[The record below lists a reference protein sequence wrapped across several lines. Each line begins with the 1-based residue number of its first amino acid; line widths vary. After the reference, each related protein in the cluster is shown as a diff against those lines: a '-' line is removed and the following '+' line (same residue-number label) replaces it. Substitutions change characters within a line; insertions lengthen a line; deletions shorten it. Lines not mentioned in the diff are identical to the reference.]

1 MHSTL
6 MIFLDGVGIGEKDPT
21 KNPFFQRSFKFFNQ
35 VFSET
40 PHLENQNISR
50 NNKYIFPVDA
60 CMNIEGLPQS
70 GTGQTSIYC
79 GINAS
84 AEIGQHF
91 GPYAHS
97 RLKPLIKEKN
107 IFQSFKDMELKI
119 SFANAFPQVFFDYIN
134 SGKTRIN
141 VTSVMSMDSKMRF
154 NDINDLK
161 KENAISAEI
170 TNRRW
175 VEKLNY
181 DITIIKPEKAAQRLL
196 NIASKNDFT
205 LFEYFHSD
213 HVGHGRLASEK
224 EQLLSDLD
232 QYLYYIL
239 TNIDKKI
246 TLLICSDHGNLE
258 DMSVKGH
265 TLNPALGISAGNN
278 AEYLMRN
285 ITHLYDI
292 KPAIMELYK

>member
-6 MIFLDGVGIGEKDPT
+6 MIFLDGVGIGGKDPA

-35 VFSET
+35 VFGMT
-40 PHLENQNISR
+40 PYLENQNISR
-50 NNKYIFPVDA
+50 NDKYIFPVDA
-60 CMNIEGLPQS
+60 CMNIKGLPQS

-79 GINAS
+79 GVNAS

-97 RLKPLIKEKN
+97 ALKPLIKEKN
-107 IFQSFKDMELKI
+107 IFQSFKEKGLKV
-119 SFANAFPQVFFDYIN
+119 SFANAFPQVFFDYLN

-141 VTSVMSMDSKMRF
+141 VTSVMLMDSKMKF

-161 KENAISAEI
+161 KENALSAEI

-175 VEKLNY
+175 VEKLDY
-181 DITIIKPEKAAQRLL
+181 DIPIIEPGKAAQRLL
-196 NIASKNDFT
+196 NIASQNDFT

-213 HVGHGRLASEK
+213 HIGHGRLTADK

-232 QYLYYIL
+232 QFLYYIL
-239 TNIDKKI
+239 ANIDGEI

-258 DMSVKGH
+258 DILVKGH

-278 AEYLMRN
+278 AEYLMKN
-285 ITHLYDI
+285 IKHLYDI

>member
-6 MIFLDGVGIGEKDPT
+6 MIFLDGVGIGEKDPA
-21 KNPFFQRSFKFFNQ
+21 KNPFFQRSFKFFDQ
-35 VFSET
+35 VFGET
-40 PHLENQNISR
+40 PYLGNQNISGSD
-50 NNKYIFPVDA
+50 KYIFPVDA

-79 GINAS
+79 GVNAS

-97 RLKPLIKEKN
+97 ALKPLIKEKN
-107 IFQSFKDMELKI
+107 IFQTFKERGLKVA
-119 SFANAFPQVFFDYIN
+119 FANAFPQVFFDYLN

-141 VTSVMSMDSKMRF
+141 VTSVMAMDSEIKF
-154 NDINDLK
+154 NDIDDLK
-161 KENAISAEI
+161 KGNALSAEI

-181 DITIIKPEKAAQRLL
+181 DIPIIEPETAAERLL
-196 NIASKNDFT
+196 NFALENDFT

-213 HVGHGRLASEK
+213 HVGHGRLAADK

-232 QYLYYIL
+232 QFLYYIL
-239 TNIDKKI
+239 ANINDEI

-258 DMSVKGH
+258 DISVKSH

-278 AEYLMRN
+278 AEYLKDT
-285 ITHLYDI
+285 IKHLYDI
-292 KPAIMELYK
+292 KPTIMDLYK

>member
-1 MHSTL
+1 MRSTL
-6 MIFLDGVGIGEKDPT
+6 MIFLDGVGIGEKDPA
-21 KNPFFQRSFKFFNQ
+21 KNPFFQRSFEFFDQ
-35 VFSET
+35 VFGET
-40 PHLENQNISR
+40 PYLENQNISR
-50 NNKYIFPVDA
+50 NDKCIFPVDA
-60 CMNIEGLPQS
+60 CMNIDGLPQS

-79 GINAS
+79 GVNAS

-97 RLKPLIKEKN
+97 ALRPLIKKKN
-107 IFQSFKDMELKI
+107 IFQSFKEKGLKV
-119 SFANAFPQVFFDYIN
+119 SFANAFPQVFFDYLN

-154 NDINDLK
+154 NDVNDLV
-161 KENAISAEI
+161 KENALSAEI

-181 DITIIKPEKAAQRLL
+181 DIPIIEPEKAAQRLL
-196 NIASKNDFT
+196 NIASQNDFT

-213 HVGHGRLASEK
+213 HVGHGRLAPDK

-232 QYLYYIL
+232 RFLYYIL
-239 TNIDKKI
+239 TNITNEI

-258 DMSVKGH
+258 DISVKGH

-278 AEYLMRN
+278 AEYLVKN
-285 ITHLYDI
+285 IKHLYDI